1 MNAPSLQALSQ
12 SERSKGRGLLL
23 YKHKEHWS
31 QTPICCRGHGD
42 STRERS
48 ALRRSWRLWDVLME
62 CVRSMTDKILKA
74 IRFMDQFC
82 QLYSCCSFVLGW
94 HCSSWFILT
103 ARYHSLKLVVTTKE
117 QNIHK
122 CVCNIVSRELKWN
135 QTQSKMF
142 ATIILMMTRDH
153 CGQ

>member
-1 MNAPSLQALSQ
+1 M
-12 SERSKGRGLLL
+12 
-23 YKHKEHWS
+23 
-31 QTPICCRGHGD
+31 
-42 STRERS
+42 
-48 ALRRSWRLWDVLME
+48 
-62 CVRSMTDKILKA
+62 
-74 IRFMDQFC
+74 
-82 QLYSCCSFVLGW
+82 
-94 HCSSWFILT
+94 LT